1 MKILM
6 IIAGVL
12 FGLILI
18 ISVIGYFLPVS
29 HIAKSTAELHS
40 NPLQV
45 WQTVTNVKE
54 YSHWRKNVKKVEILG
69 QNAWREM
76 DTHGKMIEYNMEVQ
90 EIGTKLKTKIVS
102 KGLPFGGYWD
112 FRFNNKDDTT
122 EVTIT
127 EFGEVYNPI
136 FRFVSRF
143 IMGHTATINSYLS
156 DLKAKLE

>member
-1 MKILM
+1 MLFVIV
-6 IIAGVL
+6 GVL
-12 FGLILI
+12 FGLILMI
-18 ISVIGYFLPVS
+18 AVIGYFLPVS
-29 HIAKSTAELHS
+29 HIAKSTAELSS

-54 YSHWRKNVKKVEILG
+54 YSQWRKNVKKVEILG
-69 QNAWREM
+69 QDSWKEM
-76 DTHGKMIEYNMEVQ
+76 DDHGKTVEYKMEIQ
-90 EIGTKLKTKIVS
+90 ELGTKLKTKIVS

-112 FRFNNKDDTT
+112 FRLDSKEDKT

-136 FRFVSRF
+136 FRFISKF

-156 DLKAKLE
+156 DLKEKLE